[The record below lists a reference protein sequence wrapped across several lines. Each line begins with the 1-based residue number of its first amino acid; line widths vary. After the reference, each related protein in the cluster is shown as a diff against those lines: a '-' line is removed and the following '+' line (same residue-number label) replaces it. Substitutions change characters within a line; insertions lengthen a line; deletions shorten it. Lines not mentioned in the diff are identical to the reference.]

1 MRVEIGQ
8 SVFLILSKISTL
20 QNLHVRLQ
28 PGPSLHSLSI
38 TKAIQNNPPPP
49 PTAVPHSHQTPHFIT
64 QTHNNSVVFIPTTNP
79 SSFNAYLPPP
89 KSTSAGKNA
98 KPARRLGI
106 SKPTVEPHN
115 FSRFSGLRSLAVLDI
130 DSYEYIPEIAACVSS
145 SSATLKSLKV
155 SFSENLALKA
165 RGKAGTE
172 ISEIETVE
180 DAESDDFDF
189 QAPPPPLPP
198 ISNTGNAFAATS
210 SSSSTNQ
217 VDARK
222 ERAAQEKTLA
232 RIFGLDK
239 QDPDQK
245 LLDAAFERA
254 ITAAYK
260 ESQAAAR
267 AFLRRDQ
274 DRLFVRKLKDITAE
288 IRSDSTAKGYPAKS
302 LKALEKMEKAA
313 SKYLEREDTSE
324 SVRSADGSSSQEGKS
339 TKINVAAP
347 GESSHSH
354 HVQTPP
360 SDVDNITTNTSDS
373 HYFDYLEKVLDNSPH
388 PPAFPFNWND
398 TNEETAS
405 FDSISED
412 QNTHT
417 DASPSAEPVEQS
429 AQPETVHI
437 EDVLDPASATVTP
450 GTYDGVAES
459 DLSGTLKPSVVFKEQ
474 KNTQEDALSDVVDME
489 HPDDDGD
496 SGDDQEST
504 GDGGEWNYDETQGSA
519 SGTPVTHNAA
529 DNQPNA
535 SSSKGKEPVRNGVNN
550 TDDGSWDY
558 KQDIQQYLRTHHG
571 LPLESLSIHLIPVK
585 ASVLVKAVDITNLK
599 HLSLLNVGMQS
610 HFWGTLAKLGH
621 PLSLTSIHTDN
632 VTQSFLHFLSSHSGL
647 EELFLLERSRK
658 SKLAGTLRTTVGIEH
673 IRKQALRK
681 HAGTLRRLVIRN
693 DDSEGWALNPKSILT
708 LVKLGVNLEE
718 LMIGLTSDNLVSIH
732 HASPR
737 FLLLQVGFC
746 FSTLTLCLSFLFPVN
761 IR

>member
-1 MRVEIGQ
+1 MYIDCLSRWNVRVEIGQ

-38 TKAIQNNPPPP
+38 TKAVNNPPPP
-49 PTAVPHSHQTPHFIT
+49 PTAIPHSHQTPQFIT
-64 QTHNNSVVFIPTTNP
+64 QTHNNNVVFVPAP
-79 SSFNAYLPPP
+79 SAYLPPP
-89 KSTSAGKNA
+89 KSTSAGKNV

-145 SSATLKSLKV
+145 CSASLKSLKI

-172 ISEIETVE
+172 ISDIETVE
-180 DAESDDFDF
+180 DAVSDDFGF

-198 ISNTGNAFAATS
+198 ISNTGNAFAATTSS
-210 SSSSTNQ
+210 SSSSTNH

-245 LLDAAFERA
+245 LLDESFERA

-267 AFLRRDQ
+267 AFLKRDQ

-288 IRSDSTAKGYPAKS
+288 IRSDMSSAKGYSAKS

-313 SKYLEREDTSE
+313 SKYLEREDTNE
-324 SVRSADGSSSQEGKS
+324 SLRSANGSFSQEGKS
-339 TKINVAAP
+339 TKVNVAAP

-354 HVQTPP
+354 YVQPPGDVGHAPTNP
-360 SDVDNITTNTSDS
+360 SDG

-398 TNEETAS
+398 TKEEVPTP
-405 FDSISED
+405 DSKSED

-417 DASPSAEPVEQS
+417 DVSPLTELVEQS

-437 EDVLDPASATVTP
+437 EDVLDDDNAFVTP
-450 GTYDGVAES
+450 KMYDGVAES
-459 DLSGTLKPSVVFKEQ
+459 ALSGTSKPSGVFEGQ

-496 SGDDQEST
+496 SGDDQEPAE
-504 GDGGEWNYDETQGSA
+504 DGGEWNYDETQGSA
-519 SGTPVTHNAA
+519 SKTPVTHNAT
-529 DNQPNA
+529 DNQHNA
-535 SSSKGKEPVRNGVNN
+535 STSKGKEPVRNGINN
-550 TDDGSWDY
+550 SDEGKWDY
-558 KQDIQQYLRTHHG
+558 KKDIQKYLREHHG

-585 ASVLVKAVDITNLK
+585 ASVLVKAVDICNLK

-632 VTQSFLHFLSSHSGL
+632 VTQSFLHFLSSHHGL
-647 EELFLLERSRK
+647 VELFLLERNRK
-658 SKLAGTLRTTVGIEH
+658 SKLAGSLRTTVGIEH
-673 IRKQALRK
+673 IRKQALKK

-693 DDSEGWALNPKSILT
+693 DDSDGWALNPKSILT

-718 LMIGLTSDNLVSIH
+718 LMIGLTSANLVS
-732 HASPR
+732 
-737 FLLLQVGFC
+737 
-746 FSTLTLCLSFLFPVN
+746 
-761 IR
+761 